1 MYFLI
6 PMTRA
11 PGRLDEVD
19 GGALGE
25 GHHGLLPVG
34 LTSHLAAAALGEPW
48 RTRFLSGNRGSGT
61 MGYWNPNGV
70 NRFWY
75 NSHGHSCTY
84 NGQLNVEPPYD
95 ETTNYIVDDYPY
107 DPCEG
112 TTKFFVWSGS
122 SYVCYPA
129 SMCSSALW
137 HNVGFTQWQNDYD
150 TDRGYG
156 YYQQRELPYWDSTQE
171 VFASE

>member
-1 MYFLI
+1 ML
-6 PMTRA
+6 R
-11 PGRLDEVD
+11 GRLTVP
-19 GGALGE
+19 LGVA
-25 GHHGLLPVG
+25 VG
-34 LTSHLAAAALGEPW
+34 CILAAGLVLTVEAV
-48 RTRFLSGNRGSGT
+48 
-61 MGYWNPNGV
+61 NPNGV